1 MILYIPYLIFLYLF
15 RTIFIR
21 NDVLCTR
28 LFLRT
33 LFFFLG
39 GSYMHRCKDQQYY
52 MNNQEVPM
60 ATQYTIIKAGSLFPD
75 SPLLLLSLLSFHQVF
90 FLQFHARMN

>member
-15 RTIFIR
+15 RSNVIKMMYYTQGFPY
-21 NDVLCTR
+21 V
-28 LFLRT
+28 

-52 MNNQEVPM
+52 MNNQEVPI
-60 ATQYTIIKAGSLFPD
+60 ATQYTIIKAGALFPD
-75 SPLLLLSLLSFHQVF
+75 SPLPSYFSLFCPFTKYF
-90 FLQFHARMN
+90 FCNFMRE

>member
-1 MILYIPYLIFLYLF
+1 MILYIPYLIFY
-15 RTIFIR
+15 IFLGQFLSEMMYYAQ
-21 NDVLCTR
+21 DFSYVL
-28 LFLRT
+28 
-33 LFFFLG
+33 FFLG

-75 SPLLLLSLLSFHQVF
+75 SPSYFSLFCPFTKYF
-90 FLQFHARMN
+90 FAISCENELN

>member
-1 MILYIPYLIFLYLF
+1 MTYYAHDFPY
-15 RTIFIR
+15 
-21 NDVLCTR
+21 V
-28 LFLRT
+28 

>member
-15 RTIFIR
+15 RSNVIKMMYYTQGFPY
-21 NDVLCTR
+21 V
-28 LFLRT
+28 

-90 FLQFHARMN
+90 FLQFHVRMN

>member
-15 RTIFIR
+15 RSNVIKMMYYTQGFPY
-21 NDVLCTR
+21 V
-28 LFLRT
+28 